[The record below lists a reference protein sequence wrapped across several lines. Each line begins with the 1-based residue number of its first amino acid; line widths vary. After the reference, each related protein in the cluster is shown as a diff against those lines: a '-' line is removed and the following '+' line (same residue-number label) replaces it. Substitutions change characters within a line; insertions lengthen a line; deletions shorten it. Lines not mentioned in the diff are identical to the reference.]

1 MAELQAWSALDRSS
15 LGNYEITTPEQILQT
30 LQYSRQAAQQWQQ
43 LAVKQRLKK
52 LARLNTLLIEQ
63 TDSICQLLS
72 SCSGKVATEALL
84 AELIPLLDLNRY
96 YQKHAHAVLQA
107 RPIACSPF
115 TYPFATAEISRQA
128 YGVVAIITPWNYPLQ
143 LTLSP
148 LLTALVAGNSVI
160 FKLSELSLPIAD
172 LILSL
177 CQQLDLPEGLVQA
190 VIGDGQT
197 GQALIDAGPDLVFFT
212 GSLETGRAVMQA
224 AAQHPI
230 PVILELGGK
239 DAMLILA
246 DANLERACH
255 AALYGAFGNS
265 GQVCMSLERIYV
277 HKNCYTEFLQQLV
290 SGLGKL
296 KAADGIEGDYGP
308 LCTEAQ
314 FIRLQQQYDNAI
326 AQGALASGPLI
337 RSGNFLQPV
346 ILWNV
351 TPQMQI
357 MQEESFGPIVAVM
370 AFDRNPQAVEL
381 INNCQYGLNGS
392 IFSRDTEL
400 ARRLANQLELGN
412 WAINDVIKN
421 AGHSGLPF
429 GGVKHSGFGRYR
441 GAEGLRHFSHTVSG
455 LTNRSSLAK
464 EPNWFPYNDKRYEL
478 FKGHIDFV
486 YGQGT
491 FLARMWR
498 NWRTLL
504 SFLDYAKP
512 DLRQIWH
519 NFIQSLPWK
528 QDY

>member
-1 MAELQAWSALDRSS
+1 MAKLQALSALDRSP
-15 LGNYEITTPEQILQT
+15 LGQYAMTMPEQIQ
-30 LQYSRQAAQQWQQ
+30 QAVQQSRSAAQQWQQ
-43 LAVKQRLKK
+43 LTVKQRLRK
-52 LARLNTLLIEQ
+52 LARLNGLLIEHA
-63 TDSICQLLS
+63 DSICQLLS

-84 AELIPLLDLNRY
+84 AELIPVLDLNRY
-96 YQKHAHAVLQA
+96 YQAHAQAVLQS
-107 RPIACSPF
+107 RPVACSPL
-115 TYPFATAEISRQA
+115 TYPFATAEINRQA
-128 YGVVAIITPWNYPLQ
+128 HGVVAIITPWNYPLQ

-160 FKLSELSLPIAD
+160 FKLSELSVPVTD
-172 LILSL
+172 LILFL
-177 CQQLDLPEGLVQA
+177 CQQLDLPEGLVQT

-197 GQALIDAGPDLVFFT
+197 GQALIAAGPDLVFFT

-239 DAMLILA
+239 DAMLVLA

-277 HKNCYTEFLQQLV
+277 HQNCYAEFLQQLV

-314 FIRLQQQYDNAI
+314 FNRLSQQYDNAI
-326 AQGALASGPLI
+326 ALGAQASGPLI
-337 RSGNFLQPV
+337 RTGHFLQPV

-351 TPQMQI
+351 TPEMQI

-370 AFDRNPQAVEL
+370 AFDNHQQAVEL
-381 INNCQYGLNGS
+381 INDCQYGLNGS
-392 IFSRDTEL
+392 IFSRDTRL
-400 ARRLANQLELGN
+400 AKSLANQLELGN

-421 AGHSGLPF
+421 AGHAGLPF

-441 GAEGLRHFSHTVSG
+441 GAEGLRQFSRTVSG
-455 LTNRSSLAK
+455 LTNRSTLAK
-464 EPNWFPYNDKRYEL
+464 EPNWFPYNTERYEL

-486 YGQGT
+486 YGPGN
-491 FLARMWR
+491 FLLRMCR

-504 SFLDYAKP
+504 SFLVYAKP
-512 DLRQIWH
+512 NLQQVWH
-519 NFIQSLPWK
+519 NLIQLFPWK